1 MISSKSLATNFSIQ
15 TFGKI
20 LALLV
25 GLISI
30 AIMTRALGTEGF
42 GEFTTAITYLQFF
55 GVMVDFGLT
64 LTLIVMIS
72 EKGADEKNIVGN
84 FFGLR
89 LVSGFILFGLSPI
102 LVLAFPWSL
111 AIKQAVLVGSFAYF
125 LMGGATMLVG
135 IFQKHETMWRP
146 ALAELINRIA
156 LVILVAFF
164 AYSQMGVVAMVFAI
178 LIANLVWIISM
189 IYFAKPYVKVRPLFE
204 FNIWKKIIS
213 RSWPIAISTIFNLL
227 YLKGDILILSYF
239 KDQTEVGLYGLAYK
253 LIDILTILPMMFMGL
268 LLPSMSKAW
277 TEGKKDLFKKRV
289 AKSFDVFMIVI
300 IPIIFGTQ
308 VLGVELIGFVAGNEY
323 LAAGHILKILVLAL
337 VGVFLGGLFGHLVVA
352 INKQKQMILGYA
364 AVALIT
370 LPGYFYFI
378 PLYGMWG
385 AAWMTILSETLIAL
399 FTFIM
404 VYKHSRALPN
414 LSVFLKSILSS
425 GIMLIA
431 LIYLPKIHVLISILV
446 GIIIYVG
453 AMLMVKGI
461 NRNEILNLV
470 SKKTV

>member
-1 MISSKSLATNFSIQ
+1 MISSKSLAANFSIQ

-25 GLISI
+25 GLASV

-72 EKGADEKNIVGN
+72 EKGADEEKIVGN

-89 LVSGFILFGLSPI
+89 LVSGFLLFGLAPI
-102 LVLAFPWSL
+102 IILLFPWSL
-111 AIKQAVLVGSFAYF
+111 VVKQAVLVGAFAYF

-135 IFQKHETMWRP
+135 IFQKHEAMWRP
-146 ALAELINRIA
+146 ALAELINRIV
-156 LVILVAFF
+156 LLLLVAFF
-164 AYSQMGVVAMVFAI
+164 AYSQMGVVAMVAAMVV
-178 LIANLVWIISM
+178 ANLVWILSM
-189 IYFAKPYVKVRPLFE
+189 MYFAKPFVRVRPLFE
-204 FNIWKKIIS
+204 MKVLKNITS
-213 RSWPIAISTIFNLL
+213 RSWPIAVSTIFNLL

-239 KDQTEVGLYGLAYK
+239 RDQAEVGLYGLAYK

-268 LLPSMSKAW
+268 LLPSMAKAW
-277 TEGKKDLFKKRV
+277 TENKKEVFKKRV

-300 IPIIFGTQ
+300 IPIMVDAQI
-308 VLGVELIGFVAGNEY
+308 LGVDLINFVAGNDY
-323 LAAGHILKILVLAL
+323 AQAGIVLQILVLAL
-337 VGVFLGGLFGHLVVA
+337 IGVFLGGLFGHLVVA

-364 AVALIT
+364 LVALIT

-378 PLYGMWG
+378 PIYGMWG
-385 AAWMTILSETLIAL
+385 AAWMTVLSETLIAI

-404 VYKHSRALPN
+404 VYKHSKALPN
-414 LSVFLKSILSS
+414 LTIFLKSLLAS
-425 GIMLIA
+425 A
-431 LIYLPKIHVLISILV
+431 LMYYCLTLLPTTHVLIDVLV
-446 GIIIYVG
+446 GIIIYLSV
-453 AMLMVKGI
+453 MLLIKGLR
-461 NRNEILNLV
+461 RNEIKDLI
-470 SKKTV
+470 SKKSV